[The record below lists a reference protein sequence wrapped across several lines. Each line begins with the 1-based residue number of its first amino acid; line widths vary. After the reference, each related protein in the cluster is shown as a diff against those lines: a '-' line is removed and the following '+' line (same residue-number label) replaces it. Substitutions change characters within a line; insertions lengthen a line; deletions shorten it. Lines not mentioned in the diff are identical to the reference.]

1 MCTVQG
7 RAALLVLFLL
17 HWPVPGRAQ
26 AVDTVGTRAQ
36 GMGNAFVGVAD
47 DASAV
52 YWNPAGLAG
61 GAFFSLVLD
70 GATAE
75 ALPGGRAEAGRRSGW
90 LLAASMPALGLAYYR
105 LGRDAVAPVLTEDGP
120 GTRRDALVTHHLG
133 ASLVQSLSDSIA
145 VGATLKAVRGIAGSA
160 VLPTRD
166 RVHAIRQ
173 ASLIGRSST
182 RFDLDAGIMATGSLG
197 RVGLI
202 VRNVTQPAFETGAA
216 ATAMDELRLER
227 EVRAGGSVL
236 LLPSWRL
243 ASDVD
248 LTRQR
253 GPVGDV
259 REWAVGS
266 EAQVTRRVAARAGIR
281 INTVGNAGR
290 SPAVSAGGSYAVFGG
305 LLIDGQVTGG
315 SDAAL
320 RGWGVGGRMV
330 F

>member
-1 MCTVQG
+1 MRTVRTCG
-7 RAALLVLFLL
+7 ALLVVLL
-17 HWPVPGRAQ
+17 ILCPAPLGAQ
-26 AVDTVGTRAQ
+26 AVDTVGTRAR

-61 GAFFSLVLD
+61 GAFFSLLVD
-70 GATAE
+70 GGGAE
-75 ALPGGRAEAGRRSGW
+75 ALPAQRPEAGRRSSW

-105 LGRDAVAPVLTEDGP
+105 LGRDAVAEVVTPEGRAV
-120 GTRRDALVTHHLG
+120 RRDALVTHHAG
-133 ASLVQSLSDSIA
+133 ASLVQSLTDHIA
-145 VGATLKAVRGIAGSA
+145 VGVTLKGVRGIAASA
-160 VLPTRD
+160 VLPTTD
-166 RVHAIRQ
+166 RAQALEQ
-173 ASLIGRSST
+173 ASLIGRSGT
-182 RFDLDAGIMATGSLG
+182 RFDVDAGIMASGQFGRLG
-197 RVGLI
+197 LT
-202 VRNVTQPAFETGAA
+202 VRNVTEPSFDTGAA
-216 ATAMDELRLER
+216 AEDRSLRLDR

-266 EAQVTRRVAARAGIR
+266 EAQVTRRMAARAGFR
-281 INTVGNAGR
+281 LNMAGDAGR
-290 SPAVSAGGSYAVFGG
+290 APALSAGGSYLVYSG
-305 LLIDGQVTGG
+305 LMLDAQVTGG

-320 RGWGVGGRMV
+320 RGWGVAGRMV